1 MVWSK
6 AVKDSSGLA
15 EYYNKNKNNYLWGE
29 RCDAS
34 IYTLANEKVAE
45 DFRKMV
51 KKGKLGVDEIITEIN
66 KKTPNAI
73 SKRDGRFNHG
83 DNETIELSGWK
94 QGMGNNLTLNNAI
107 YIVDIKSI
115 LAPTPKTLEETKG
128 VITADYQT
136 YLEKEWIT
144 NLRAKYPVSVNN
156 EILQTVWKR

>member
-1 MVWSK
+1 
-6 AVKDSSGLA
+6 VKSV
-15 EYYNKNKNNYLWGE
+15 KNKNNYLWGE

-83 DNETIELSGWK
+83 DNETIGL
-94 QGMGNNLTLNNAI
+94 
-107 YIVDIKSI
+107 
-115 LAPTPKTLEETKG
+115 
-128 VITADYQT
+128 
-136 YLEKEWIT
+136 
-144 NLRAKYPVSVNN
+144 
-156 EILQTVWKR
+156 